1 MFNIRNVIK
10 LNKFIHF
17 KSFSSINLV
26 TGQGVI
32 NRSEN
37 GNFNRNL
44 NWELAKVWVTPSNNS
59 FKNTLSPIV
68 ESSNEHCVVSSV
80 GKITQLNFDRLFRKM
95 GQVISRNSDVYV
107 QDGVYK
113 GKKLRII
120 SSSKQDASIASSL
133 IEEKQDFSN
142 PECYLI
148 YDTEDQLLNS
158 IKKFVIFDKNKKVI
172 LSNAKNLE
180 EIAKA
185 INDID
190 NK

>member
-1 MFNIRNVIK
+1 MFNIRNVMK
-10 LNKFIHF
+10 LNKFINF

-44 NWELAKVWVTPSNNS
+44 NWELAKVWVTPSSNS
-59 FKNTLSPIV
+59 YKNTLTPIS
-68 ESSNEHCVVSSV
+68 ESTDEHCVVSSV

-107 QDGVYK
+107 QDGIYK

-120 SSSKQDASIASSL
+120 SSSKQDASLASSL

-142 PECYLI
+142 PECHLI
-148 YDTEDQLLNS
+148 YDTEDKLLNS
-158 IKKFVIFDKNKKVI
+158 IKKFVIYDKNKKVI
-172 LSNAKNLE
+172 LSNAKNLD
-180 EIAKA
+180 EISKA